1 MRKASRAE
9 WVMPGESFLREAS
22 RLMRIPAIPI
32 KWSPSRI
39 LRASSMCEFYRARLS
54 LIVTSGH

>member
-1 MRKASRAE
+1 
-9 WVMPGESFLREAS
+9 LREAR

-39 LRASSMCEFYRARLS
+39 LRASSIFRF
-54 LIVTSGH
+54 